1 MDEFYAQDLGC
12 FIDSSFSI
20 KFSKYYADDSTV
32 SNEFKAIP
40 TGACSGINIGLV
52 DRHSVAS
59 SLNNCV
65 GLGMNRPYT
74 MAPYHIMTYFI
85 TVR

>member
-40 TGACSGINIGLV
+40 TGACSGINI
-52 DRHSVAS
+52 
-59 SLNNCV
+59 
-65 GLGMNRPYT
+65 
-74 MAPYHIMTYFI
+74 
-85 TVR
+85 